1 MSYSERENYL
11 QNKLS
16 QLNIS
21 NVITKVVNTGL
32 ETTLIKIEDDID
44 KEKLR
49 ISNVSI
55 LKNILTFRT
64 QKNYQSFALRII

>member
-1 MSYSERENYL
+1 MSYSERENFL

-32 ETTLIKIEDDID
+32 ETTLLKIEDDID

-49 ISNVSI
+49 ISNV
-55 LKNILTFRT
+55 
-64 QKNYQSFALRII
+64 RIINKI

>member
-44 KEKLR
+44 KEKLK

-64 QKNYQSFALRII
+64 QKNYQSFSLRII

>member
-64 QKNYQSFALRII
+64 QKNYQSFSLRII

>member
-1 MSYSERENYL
+1 MSYSERENFL

-21 NVITKVVNTGL
+21 NVITKVVHTGL

-55 LKNILTFRT
+55 LKNVLTFRT
-64 QKNYQSFALRII
+64 QKNYQSFSLRII

>member
-1 MSYSERENYL
+1 MSYSERENFH

-64 QKNYQSFALRII
+64 QKNYQSFSLRII

>member
-55 LKNILTFRT
+55 LKNLLTFRT
-64 QKNYQSFALRII
+64 QKNYQSFSLRII

>member
-1 MSYSERENYL
+1 MSYSERENFL

-16 QLNIS
+16 QLNIP

-64 QKNYQSFALRII
+64 QKNYQSFSLRII

>member
-1 MSYSERENYL
+1 MSYSERENFL

-64 QKNYQSFALRII
+64 QKNYQSFSLLII

>member
-1 MSYSERENYL
+1 MSYSERENFL

-64 QKNYQSFALRII
+64 QKNYQSFSLRII

>member
-64 QKNYQSFALRII
+64 KKNYQSFSLRII

>member
-1 MSYSERENYL
+1 MSYSERENFL

-21 NVITKVVNTGL
+21 NVIAKVVNTGL
-32 ETTLIKIEDDID
+32 ETTLLKIEDDID

-49 ISNVSI
+49 ISNV
-55 LKNILTFRT
+55 
-64 QKNYQSFALRII
+64 RIINKI